1 MEFQYYISFKSVYG
15 SNTMQR
21 CDSSHILSFST
32 VDGEKNITLVT
43 GFRQLNMK
51 WKAFIL
57 LTETTRKLQ

>member
-43 GFRQLNMK
+43 GFR
-51 WKAFIL
+51 
-57 LTETTRKLQ
+57 